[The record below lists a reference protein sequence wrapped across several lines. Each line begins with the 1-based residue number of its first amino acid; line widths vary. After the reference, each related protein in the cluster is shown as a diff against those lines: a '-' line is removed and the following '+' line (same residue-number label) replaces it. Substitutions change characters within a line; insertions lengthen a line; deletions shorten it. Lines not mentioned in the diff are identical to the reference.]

1 MMRNT
6 APGFLLLTAATAVR
20 ATLQMSKGGGMC
32 AGYNDASNDFK
43 VYYGPCTSA
52 DTVAT
57 SGRPYFSV
65 EITGMGV
72 ISGSDTDYLS
82 DPATYATQA
91 TPFGTPYKDG
101 DAGVTA
107 SAGNTYAY
115 VAASTGVGDGKF
127 TAASGDT
134 GVGGYFGAAFYLGQ
148 SGSISTSVNKF
159 PAPDQEDTHSFV
171 ACIGQITDGECGT
184 GITLDPGSLKFSL
197 YGAVGG
203 DNLATALDG
212 KSYIGFRTEVG
223 LYQAGDATVTF
234 NDGTSLAD
242 LNGADVTSFTIT
254 KGDDSVSHVFPSTYN
269 VGSTA
274 DCSPTGNNY
283 ICDTTADNSF
293 TRPVKIKAAAVAGDS
308 SKIALDYLF
317 AIAPSSESVNDGL
330 NAAGRYFVYDPD
342 VLPAADTGGDAD
354 TTAAGSSGAASI
366 SSEAAIAALV
376 GAATLLA

>member
-1 MMRNT
+1 
-6 APGFLLLTAATAVR
+6 
-20 ATLQMSKGGGMC
+20 MC

-43 VYYGPCTSA
+43 VYYGPCTTA

-82 DPATYATQA
+82 DPATYAMQA

-148 SGSISTSVNKF
+148 SGSIPTNVNKF
-159 PAPDQEDTHSFV
+159 PAPDQEDTHSVV

-197 YGAVGG
+197 YGAIGG

-223 LYQAGDATVTF
+223 LYQAGDATVAF
-234 NDGTSLAD
+234 NNGTSLAD
-242 LNGADVTSFTIT
+242 LNGVDVTSFTIT

-274 DCSPTGNNY
+274 DCSPTGNHY
-283 ICDTTADNSF
+283 ICDTTEGNSF
-293 TRPVKIKAAAVAGDS
+293 TRPVKIKATAVAGDS
-308 SKIALDYLF
+308 SKVALDYLF
-317 AIAPSSESVNDGL
+317 SVAPSSESVNDGL
-330 NAAGRYFVYDPD
+330 NAPGRFFVYDPD
-342 VLPAADTGGDAD
+342 VLPAADAEEDAD
-354 TTAAGSSGAASI
+354 TTAASSLAGSAGSSGAAKI

-376 GAATLLA
+376 GVATLLA